1 MNDENVRV
9 EIKVCSY
16 HIGEIC
22 GMPTIYLTD
31 PPIKGEPTCE
41 MIKRTRIDDR
51 IIGSFSSNH
60 QAYSLTDY
68 PKRNYKIKLDYFENL
83 DYNK

>member
-1 MNDENVRV
+1 MIDENVKV
-9 EIKVCSY
+9 EKRICSY

-31 PPIKGEPTCE
+31 PPVEGEPTCE

-51 IIGSFSSNH
+51 IICS
-60 QAYSLTDY
+60 
-68 PKRNYKIKLDYFENL
+68 IKKKNLIFEAL
-83 DYNK
+83 YE

>member
-1 MNDENVRV
+1 MTDENVRV
-9 EIKVCSY
+9 EIRVCSY

-51 IIGSFSSNH
+51 IICS
-60 QAYSLTDY
+60 
-68 PKRNYKIKLDYFENL
+68 RNGGFKIGKLLEY
-83 DYNK
+83 

>member
-1 MNDENVRV
+1 MNDENIRV
-9 EIKVCSY
+9 EIRVCSY

-41 MIKRTRIDDR
+41 MIKKTRIDDR
-51 IIGSFSSNH
+51 IICH
-60 QAYSLTDY
+60 
-68 PKRNYKIKLDYFENL
+68 IKKKNVDFGALYE
-83 DYNK
+83 

>member
-1 MNDENVRV
+1 MSDENVRV
-9 EIKVCSY
+9 EKRICSY

-31 PPIKGEPTCE
+31 PPIKGEPTGE
-41 MIKRTRIDDR
+41 LIKRTRIDDR
-51 IIGSFSSNH
+51 IIGSFNSNRH
-60 QAYSLTDY
+60 VYSLTDY
-68 PKRNYKIKLDYFENL
+68 PKRDYKIKLDYFENL

>member
-1 MNDENVRV
+1 MNDENVKVKIR
-9 EIKVCSY
+9 VCSY

-41 MIKRTRIDDR
+41 MIKKTRIDDR
-51 IIGSFSSNH
+51 IIGSF
-60 QAYSLTDY
+60 
-68 PKRNYKIKLDYFENL
+68 
-83 DYNK
+83 

>member
-1 MNDENVRV
+1 MSDENVRV
-9 EIKVCSY
+9 EIRVCSY

-41 MIKRTRIDDR
+41 MIKRIRIDDR
-51 IIGSFSSNH
+51 IICS
-60 QAYSLTDY
+60 
-68 PKRNYKIKLDYFENL
+68 IKKKNVNFGVLYE
-83 DYNK
+83 